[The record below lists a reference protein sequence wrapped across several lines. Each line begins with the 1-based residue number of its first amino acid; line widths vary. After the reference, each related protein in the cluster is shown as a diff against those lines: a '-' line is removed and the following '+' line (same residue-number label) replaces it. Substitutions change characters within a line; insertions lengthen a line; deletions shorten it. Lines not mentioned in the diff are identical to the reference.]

1 MPHIWIEASSNIKAE
16 AEIGALKQC
25 VYEAALATGI
35 FPLGGIRVRFQLIDD
50 YIVGDA
56 HPDNSFVHVVL
67 RIGVGRDPETKRKS
81 AEAVFAR
88 ICDLL
93 APLQQRR
100 PLAVAFE
107 LQEMHPELNFKFNN
121 LHEHIKRRQ
130 ESN

>member
-1 MPHIWIEASSNIKAE
+1 MPHIWIETSANIAAE
-16 AEIGALKQC
+16 PEVRALKDC
-25 VYEAALATGI
+25 VYQAALATGL
-35 FPLGGIRVRFQLIDD
+35 FPLGGIRLRFQVIDD
-50 YIVGDA
+50 YIIGDG

-67 RIGVGRDPETKRKS
+67 RIGVGRDAETKRKS
-81 AEAVFAR
+81 AEAVFQKL
-88 ICDLL
+88 CGLL

>member
-1 MPHIWIEASSNIKAE
+1 MPHIWIETSSNIADE
-16 AEIGALKQC
+16 PEVRALKDC
-25 VYEAALATGI
+25 VYQAALATGL
-35 FPLGGIRVRFQLIDD
+35 FPLGGIRLRFQLIDD
-50 YIVGDA
+50 YIIGDA

-67 RIGVGRDPETKRKS
+67 RIGVGRDAETKRKS
-81 AEAVFAR
+81 AEAVFQKL
-88 ICDLL
+88 CDLL
-93 APLQQRR
+93 APLQQRK